1 MMPMIGVLSTWPRF
15 VIVSH
20 RKGPAW
26 ISSISIHQYLI
37 DDSSRNHEG
46 KWDPPQLI
54 ECRLKLEP
62 FSSEPWI
69 GGRDG
74 VVTLFSVNL

>member
-1 MMPMIGVLSTWPRF
+1 MPMIGVLSTWPRF

-20 RKGPAW
+20 RQGPAW

-37 DDSSRNHEG
+37 DDSS
-46 KWDPPQLI
+46 LA
-54 ECRLKLEP
+54 CRFKLEP

-74 VVTLFSVNL
+74 VVTL